1 MHTIDKLEA
10 ARRKLRAMN
19 VPGYAASGVC
29 ASAGKLVLHVRESK
43 YLELAPRNID
53 EVEVVTSVIGDK

>member
-1 MHTIDKLEA
+1 MHTIDELEA

-29 ASAGKLVLHVRESK
+29 ASAGRLMLHVRESK
-43 YLELAPRNID
+43 HLSSAPRSID
-53 EVEVVTSVIGDK
+53 GVEVVTSVIGDK